1 MRGIEKNGAAS
12 RIFQSRI
19 RDTREENFT
28 VVVKTTMKFRSRF
41 VRGNR
46 IRIVSP
52 SGSRNR
58 QLSRVFSLKVT
69 FLPFE
74 IYRTTMRDVARP
86 ITLSPNLDI
95 RFFRKEKKE
104 KKKKKNYIT
113 LDDM

>member
-1 MRGIEKNGAAS
+1 MRGIEKNGAVS

-74 IYRTTMRDVARP
+74 IYRTTWLDRS
-86 ITLSPNLDI
+86 LSLQTSI
-95 RFFRKEKKE
+95 FVSLE
-104 KKKKKNYIT
+104 KKKRKRKRKKII
-113 LDDM
+113 LH

>member
-69 FLPFE
+69 FLPSKFIE
-74 IYRTTMRDVARP
+74 RRCETWLDRS
-86 ITLSPNLDI
+86 LSLQTSI
-95 RFFRKEKKE
+95 FVSLE
-104 KKKKKNYIT
+104 KKKRKRKRKKII
-113 LDDM
+113 LH

>member
-52 SGSRNR
+52 SGNRNR

-74 IYRTTMRDVARP
+74 IYRTTWLDRS
-86 ITLSPNLDI
+86 LSLQTSI
-95 RFFRKEKKE
+95 FVSLE
-104 KKKKKNYIT
+104 KKKRKRKRKKII
-113 LDDM
+113 LH

>member
-1 MRGIEKNGAAS
+1 MRGIEKNGAVS

-69 FLPFE
+69 SLRNLSNDDARRGSTDHSLSKPRYSFL
-74 IYRTTMRDVARP
+74 
-86 ITLSPNLDI
+86 
-95 RFFRKEKKE
+95 
-104 KKKKKNYIT
+104 
-113 LDDM
+113 